1 MASNAGQKRNINIEN
16 PSCDLF
22 CELCENEITK
32 FTKILDTEAN
42 LFLCLKCFADGREDG
57 KRKKDSR
64 YIVVN
69 KINFPLIS
77 ADWTG
82 EEELRLLDG
91 LERCG
96 FGNWEEIS
104 KNVET
109 KNKFECESHYEE
121 EYISRLGEGQTGLL
135 KITPLT
141 MKNQNTGEIVTEEV
155 LESQKKKK
163 TSNENAPFSFLG
175 PEVNQGGLSNPKG
188 STGAPSES
196 INEIVGF
203 MPLRGDFDSEYDNDA
218 ELLLAEMEFGEDDT
232 PEEIEL
238 KYKVLEIYNKR
249 LDQRIKRKQFVIQ
262 HGLLN
267 IRKQTTLDR
276 LRSKEEKDI
285 YNALKPFARFS
296 TPEEHEKLIEGLM
309 RERELRKRIEEL
321 SFYKRL
327 GMKTFQDIENY
338 LNEKKKKDEAYQKK
352 QKSNENYVYDHKIS
366 SRTLSGTKRTR
377 VNNKDFIYSVNSQ

>member
-1 MASNAGQKRNINIEN
+1 MTSFSPKKRFFNIES
-16 PSCDLF
+16 PSVEIF

-32 FTKILDTEAN
+32 FTKILDTEAG

-57 KRKKDSR
+57 KRKKDSK
-64 YIVVN
+64 YIILN

-77 ADWTG
+77 MDWSG

-91 LERCG
+91 LEKCG

-109 KNKFECESHYEE
+109 KNKYECESHYEE
-121 EYISRLGEGQTGLL
+121 EYIARMQGEQTGLESVKL
-135 KITPLT
+135 LAS
-141 MKNQNTGEIVTEEV
+141 KNPITGEILTEEMSEN
-155 LESQKKKK
+155 LKKKK
-163 TSNENAPFSFLG
+163 ANSEGSHPVEG
-175 PEVNQGGLSNPKG
+175 HQGGLSNPKVT
-188 STGAPSES
+188 SAAPSDS

-203 MPLRGDFDSEYDNDA
+203 MPLRGDFDSEFDNDA
-218 ELLLAEMEFGEDDT
+218 ELLLAEMEFAEDDT
-232 PEEIEL
+232 PEEVEL

-276 LRSKEEKDI
+276 LRTKEEKEI

-296 TPEEHEKLIEGLM
+296 TPEEHEKLISGLL

-327 GMKTFQDIENY
+327 GLKNFQEIEIY
-338 LNEKKKKDEAYQKK
+338 LNEKRKKDDAFQKK
-352 QKSNENYVYDHKIS
+352 QKSNDNYVFDHKIA
-366 SRTLSGTKRTR
+366 SRTFSGTKRTR
-377 VNNKDFIYSVNSQ
+377 VNNKDFIYSVNQAFV